1 MDERALGPRRVPM
14 NFFPSS
20 VVGTARVHAAT
31 WRLVAALVLVA
42 GEVALALRTLDF
54 DHLRGAEVWWAEPMR
69 LLSHN
74 APWAACVAAVTLL
87 AGFGRWRAAGERLV
101 GAAPTGLE
109 TLAALVLHAACGLSF
124 AALSQL
130 VIAGGS
136 TIGWLHTSLPF
147 VWFANGGLLVVSAGL
162 AAAPLERW
170 RAAFAPLWRALALGG
185 IVGTALFWLAR
196 FVDGNYFLWGPLADV
211 TLATSAA
218 LLELVADDVHL
229 EQDTRILGVGAF
241 RVIVSKYC
249 SGLEG
254 LALFGLFFASFM
266 TLLRARLRIARAVW
280 LLPAGMLVVWS
291 MNAVRIAALV
301 ALGAYHDPQ
310 LAVDAFHT
318 HAGWP
323 PLVAVALG
331 CVALTTRV
339 RWFAAVN
346 GTSSSA
352 ASTTFAA
359 PLAAVEHT
367 PTRERD
373 GTSAYLL
380 PLLAVVATG
389 LVAGAFLDHG
399 ANSAPL
405 RVLVGAALLWRV
417 RAALPGRGDLH
428 TLLASTRAA
437 LLSPA
442 VWLFTAVA
450 LALWIVCDT
459 TRGTEGA
466 PPTWLANAHP
476 LAAAAFW
483 CAAFVSY
490 ALVTPLVEELAF
502 RGYAQRRLV
511 SARFEEV
518 PLTQPAPWA
527 LLVSALAFGSLH
539 GNFVGG
545 VLVAIVFSLAAARR
559 GRLADAVA
567 VHALVNAILA
577 VVAVVTGRWGFWF

>member
-1 MDERALGPRRVPM
+1 MDERAPPPRVPM

-20 VVGTARVHAAT
+20 VVAGARVHGAT
-31 WRLVAALVLVA
+31 WRLGAAFLLIA
-42 GEVALALRTLDF
+42 GEVALALRALDF
-54 DHLRGAEVWWAEPMR
+54 DHLRGADVWWAEPMR
-69 LLSHN
+69 MLSHN
-74 APWAACVAAVTLL
+74 APWAACVAAVVLL
-87 AGFGRWRAAGERLV
+87 GGFGRWRAAGERLM
-101 GAAPTGLE
+101 GAPPLPME
-109 TLAALVLHAACGLSF
+109 VVAALVLHAACGLCF

-147 VWFANGGLLVVSAGL
+147 VWFVNGALLVASAGL
-162 AAAPLERW
+162 AAVPLERW
-170 RAAFAPLWRALALGG
+170 RAALAPLWRVFALGAV
-185 IVGTALFWLAR
+185 VGTALFWLAR

-211 TLATSAA
+211 TLSTSAA

-229 EQDTRILGVGAF
+229 EQDTRILGVGTF

-280 LLPAGMLVVWS
+280 LLPVGMVVVWS
-291 MNAVRIAALV
+291 LNAVRIAALV

-339 RWFAAVN
+339 KWFAATATT
-346 GTSSSA
+346 GTNSTVATAPPLTVAERSA
-352 ASTTFAA
+352 
-359 PLAAVEHT
+359 
-367 PTRERD
+367 TRERD
-373 GTSAYLL
+373 ATSAYLL

-399 ANSAPL
+399 ANSTPL
-405 RVLVGAALLWRV
+405 RVLVGAAVLWRV
-417 RAALPGRGDLH
+417 RAALPTRGDMRAMLV
-428 TLLASTRAA
+428 ATRAA
-437 LLSPA
+437 LFSPA
-442 VWLFTAVA
+442 VWLYTAVA

-466 PPTWLANAHP
+466 PPAWLASAHP

-483 CAAFVSY
+483 CAAFTSY

-518 PLTQPAPWA
+518 PLTNPAPWA
-527 LLVSALAFGSLH
+527 LLVSALAFGALH

-567 VHALVNAILA
+567 VHALVNAVLA
-577 VVAVVTGRWGFWF
+577 VVAVSTGRWGFWF